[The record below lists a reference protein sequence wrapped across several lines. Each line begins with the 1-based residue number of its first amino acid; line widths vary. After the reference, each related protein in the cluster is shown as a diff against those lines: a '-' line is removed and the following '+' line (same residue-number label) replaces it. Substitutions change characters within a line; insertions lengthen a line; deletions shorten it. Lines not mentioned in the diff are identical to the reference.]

1 MDEEFYRQ
9 QALRVRDLA
18 GKVDPFTKRRL
29 LDLAA
34 KYDAEGGVLHG
45 PHGPSN
51 GRCRSH
57 WRTRCPATDSPERH
71 EKATAHRVRV

>member
-34 KYDAEGGVLHG
+34 KYDAEGGV
-45 PHGPSN
+45 PS
-51 GRCRSH
+51 R
-57 WRTRCPATDSPERH
+57 AIERPLPLPRANPVSGYGQPG
-71 EKATAHRVRV
+71 EA